1 MSTNP
6 NKSVNEPHE
15 DGKHEG
21 GRGGNVQGQGDRQTQ
36 KQAQDGQMPFNGL
49 DYETQREKAS
59 ERGESGN
66 KKSENQPNRNSD
78 RQ

>member
-1 MSTNP
+1 MATNP

-36 KQAQDGQMPFNGL
+36 KQAQDGKMPFNGL
-49 DYETQREKAS
+49 DYEKQQEKALEQGS
-59 ERGESGN
+59 GGN
-66 KKSENQPNRNSD
+66 KKSENQSKQNDDS
-78 RQ
+78 Q

>member
-1 MSTNP
+1 MATNP

-36 KQAQDGQMPFNGL
+36 KQAQDGKMPFNGL
-49 DYETQREKAS
+49 DYETQQEKAREQGS
-59 ERGESGN
+59 GGN
-66 KKSENQPNRNSD
+66 KKSENQSKQNKES
-78 RQ
+78 Q